1 MRTKPGL
8 RVWLLISR
16 GKRLRLKR
24 GELRF
29 ALLYLLKDHA
39 RHGYDLIRACR
50 SLGWGSPS
58 PGSIYPLLAMLE
70 SEGLLSSH
78 DDEGRRL
85 YEITDAGRQA
95 LRENA
100 ALLRELIA
108 RSGHQEENVDVDD
121 DESRLEGSIRRLLYA
136 VTLLASDATPT
147 AVDLAC
153 DVLDATRRK
162 IYALLAS
169 E

>member
-1 MRTKPGL
+1 
-8 RVWLLISR
+8 VWLLISR

-39 RHGYDLIRACR
+39 RHGYELIRACR

-70 SEGLLSSH
+70 SEGLLSSR
-78 DDEGRRL
+78 DEDGRRV

-95 LRENA
+95 LHENA
-100 ALLRELIA
+100 ALLRDLIA
-108 RSGHQEENVDVDD
+108 RSGPQEEHVDDNVDVDSD
-121 DESRLEGSIRRLLYA
+121 DTASRLEGSIRRLLYA
-136 VTLLASDATPT
+136 LTLLSADSSPST
-147 AVDLAC
+147 VDLAC